1 MSLGAKHQPRG
12 PGGRLLGP
20 ERGSAGARGSR
31 GADPGSP
38 NQRRSPAGW
47 ALGRPAPRPRLGPRP
62 PRFGRACAPALAL
75 ALALA
80 PGCAPAPD
88 APATVLL
95 MTLDS
100 VRRDHVSAYG
110 RRSAFDPEARTT
122 PNFDR
127 LAAAGILF
135 ERAYSSTSWT
145 LPAHATLL
153 TGLPDQ
159 IHGATNNDRH
169 IPAAVETLAECF
181 AAGGYRTQGFFSG
194 PNLHPAFGFAQGFE
208 RYQDCSGV
216 EVPAELFAGPEQAGR
231 DDRFL
236 DVHVASH
243 QVRTSPI
250 LLASIEEFLAA
261 DLGPQERCF
270 LFVHWWDPHYDY
282 LAPAEHVARFA
293 NPHYSGRLSGRFV
306 QDKFGPWAPP
316 DLEHLLALYDA
327 EIAYTDEHVGRLLA
341 RLALLGRE
349 RDLLVALTSDH
360 GEEFYEHGKWG
371 HQRTLYDEV
380 LAIPMLLSWP
390 AAWPAG
396 RSVAEPVQLIDL
408 FATLLS
414 AARLPVPAASES
426 LDLARLFLGSD
437 PGRRELFFHLDA
449 PQREI
454 RLDAVQ
460 RGRRKLIVGAD
471 GSEPSFFDLERDP
484 RERAEARPLRPGTEA
499 AELYQRLG
507 QELERRRALHASAG
521 HLEAGA
527 GAEFGPDLRAALE
540 AAGYLKDD

>member
-1 MSLGAKHQPRG
+1 MSRGAKHEPSGTGRRPVHGQWAPLRPPPR
-12 PGGRLLGP
+12 
-20 ERGSAGARGSR
+20 AGAPIGPVVA
-31 GADPGSP
+31 GPTVPG
-38 NQRRSPAGW
+38 RRPSAAALLSA
-47 ALGRPAPRPRLGPRP
+47 ALGLATGCQRP
-62 PRFGRACAPALAL
+62 PEP
-75 ALALA
+75 
-80 PGCAPAPD
+80 
-88 APATVLL
+88 PATVLL

-110 RRSAFDPEARTT
+110 RRSPQHPEARTT
-122 PNFDR
+122 PHFDR
-127 LAAAGILF
+127 LAAAGIRF

-159 IHGATNNDRH
+159 VHGATRNDRH
-169 IPAAVETLAECF
+169 IPGGVETLAEAF

-208 RYQDCSGV
+208 AYHDCSGV
-216 EVPAELFAGPEQAGR
+216 EVPKELFAAPQEPGR

-243 QVRTSPI
+243 QVRTSP
-250 LLASIEEFLAA
+250 LLLERLDRFLSA
-261 DLGPQERCF
+261 DLAPEERCF

-282 LAPAEHVARFA
+282 LAPPEYVARFA
-293 NPHYSGRLSGRFV
+293 DPNYAGRMGGRFV
-306 QDKFGPWAPP
+306 LDKFGPWSGP

-341 RLALLGRE
+341 RLAQLGRE

-371 HQRTLYDEV
+371 HQRTLFDEV
-380 LAIPMLLSWP
+380 LSIPMLLCWP

-408 FATLLS
+408 YATLLA
-414 AARLPVPAASES
+414 AARLPIPAACES
-426 LDLARLFLGSD
+426 LDLAPLFLGSA
-437 PGRRELFFHLDA
+437 PGRRELYFHLDA

-454 RLDAVQ
+454 RLDALQ
-460 RGRRKLIVGAD
+460 RGSHKLIVSAED
-471 GSEPSFFDLERDP
+471 PHPSFYDLARDP
-484 RERAEARPLRPGTEA
+484 GERAEPRALRPGTPGM
-499 AELYQRLG
+499 ELYERLG
-507 QELERRRALHASAG
+507 QELARRRGLHERGGYLDS
-521 HLEAGA
+521 GA
-527 GAEFGPDLRAALE
+527 GADLDAGLRAALE
-540 AAGYLKDD
+540 AAGYLQGD